1 MKRQAARRRPAPKQ
15 PAPKATAPRPQRRL
29 AGWTAAAVAGITLLG
44 WAALSRQAGTASG
57 VNGEAALEHVR
68 QMVAFG
74 PRPSGST
81 AHETMQRYI
90 VEQAEAAGWTVEQDR
105 FTASTPNG
113 PIPMN
118 NIIARSPGSDSDA
131 RVIILGAHYDTKL
144 FHEFRFVGAND
155 GASGSGLLLALAPV
169 LAQQNLQ
176 HAVWLAWLD
185 GEEAIREWTDTDS
198 LYGSRH
204 MAARLQAE
212 GAVPNITAFLLV
224 DMIGDRDLGIR
235 RETSSTPWLTDLV
248 WGVARRL
255 GHQRHFLNSMHT
267 ISDDHLPFLAV
278 GIPSVVLI
286 DFDYGGISSYWHT
299 AADTLD
305 KVSAE
310 SLRVVGEVLLEVVAE
325 LDQR

>member
-1 MKRQAARRRPAPKQ
+1 MKRRTARRRPAPK
-15 PAPKATAPRPQRRL
+15 AAALRPQRRL
-29 AGWTAAAVAGITLLG
+29 AGWTAAAVAGIALLCWG
-44 WAALSRQAGTASG
+44 ALSRQAGTASDAT
-57 VNGEAALEHVR
+57 GETAFEHVR
-68 QMVAFG
+68 WMVALG

-90 VEQAEAAGWTVEQDR
+90 VEQAQAVGWTVEQDR

-118 NIIARSPGSDSDA
+118 NIIARNPGSGSDA
-131 RVIILGAHYDTKL
+131 PVIILAAHYDTKL

-155 GASGSGLLLALAPV
+155 GASGSGLLLALAPM
-169 LAQQNLQ
+169 LAQLNLQ

-204 MAARLQAE
+204 MAGRLEAE
-212 GAVPNITAFLLV
+212 GSVPNITAFLLV

-235 RETSSTPWLTDLV
+235 RETGSTPWLTDLV
-248 WGVARRL
+248 WDAARRL
-255 GHQRHFLNSMHT
+255 GHQRHFLNSTHT

-278 GIPSVVLI
+278 GVPSVVLI
-286 DFDYGGISSYWHT
+286 DFDYGGASSYWHT

-310 SLRVVGEVLLEVVAE
+310 SLQVVGEVLLEAVAE
-325 LDQR
+325 LDRR

>member
-1 MKRQAARRRPAPKQ
+1 M
-15 PAPKATAPRPQRRL
+15 T
-29 AGWTAAAVAGITLLG
+29 GWTAAAVAGIAILCWG
-44 WAALSRQAGTASG
+44 ALSRQAGTASG
-57 VNGEAALEHVR
+57 ATGEAAFEHVR
-68 QMVAFG
+68 QIVALG

-81 AHETMQRYI
+81 THETMQQYI
-90 VEQAEAAGWTVEQDR
+90 VEHSEAAGWTVEQDR

-118 NIIARSPGSDSDA
+118 NIIARNPGSDSDA
-131 RVIILGAHYDTKL
+131 RVIILAAHYDTKL

-155 GASGSGLLLALAPV
+155 GASGAGLLLALAPM
-169 LAQQNLQ
+169 LAERNLQ
-176 HAVWLAWLD
+176 HAVWLVWLD
-185 GEEAIREWTDTDS
+185 GEEAIREWTDADS

-204 MAARLQAE
+204 MAAKLKAE
-212 GAVPNITAFLLV
+212 GTVPNITAFVLV
-224 DMIGDRDLGIR
+224 DMIGDGDLGIR

-278 GIPSVVLI
+278 GIPSVDLI

-310 SLRVVGEVLLEVVAE
+310 SLQVVGEVLLEVVAE
-325 LDQR
+325 LDRR